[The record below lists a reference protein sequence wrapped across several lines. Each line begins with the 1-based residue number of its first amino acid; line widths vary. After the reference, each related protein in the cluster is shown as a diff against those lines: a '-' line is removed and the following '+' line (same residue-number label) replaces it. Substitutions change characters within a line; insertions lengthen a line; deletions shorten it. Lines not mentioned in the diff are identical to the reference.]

1 MNMNLPFPQPQPNPR
16 KLHSPLLDGNKK
28 ENNLKGKRTYYNP
41 FEENKISNTVDETLD
56 KNLFG
61 NSGKGGGKEKKEVLL
76 FPKEINSIN
85 QKFIDSLEVSLK
97 VANIFICATGGIL
110 SILELTNIIRTISSG
125 SFNFESSL
133 LVFIVAFIGT
143 ILSSVV
149 CHGFIHLIKTT
160 KYIYLNIENRRS
172 RLLQ

>member
-1 MNMNLPFPQPQPNPR
+1 MNMNLPQPQPNPR

-28 ENNLKGKRTYYNP
+28 ENILKGKRTYYNP
-41 FEENKISNTVDETLD
+41 NEENKISNIFDETLD
-56 KNLFG
+56 NNLF
-61 NSGKGGGKEKKEVLL
+61 NNKEKKENL
-76 FPKEINSIN
+76 FLSEGTNLIN

-97 VANIFICATGGIL
+97 IANIFICATGGIL

-125 SFNFESSL
+125 SFNFENSL
-133 LVFIVAFIGT
+133 LVFTVAFIGT

-160 KYIYLNIENRRS
+160 KYIYLNIENLRS
-172 RLLQ
+172 RLL